1 MDAKIFWDNVEPL
14 RKAKNLTQEEL
25 SNIIKVPFRTFQGWL
40 SKGILPDVEQAA
52 GIAQALNTTVEYLV
66 SGSEPG
72 KPDME
77 PLIAHAQALLDGL
90 KKL

>member
-25 SNIIKVPFRTFQGWL
+25 SNNIKVPFRTFQGWL

-52 GIAQALNTTVEYLV
+52 RIAQALNTSVEYLV
-66 SGSEPG
+66 SGEDPG
-72 KPDME
+72 KPDTE
-77 PLIAHAQALLDGL
+77 PLIVQAQALLDGL